1 MTCNAPKFMV
11 IAIIKKIWILNI
23 LKIYKMI
30 SGFMCLGLY
39 PEGLYGYPM
48 V

>member
-1 MTCNAPKFMV
+1 MV
-11 IAIIKKIWILNI
+11 IAIVEKIWIFKNS
-23 LKIYKMI
+23 KIYRKI
-30 SGFMCLGLY
+30 SSFMCFGLY